1 MAIVQDG
8 GQSRL
13 LPAGAHGVLLI
24 HGFTGSPSEMSLLA
38 SHLHKHN
45 YTTYSVRL
53 PGHSTT
59 VEDLATTQ
67 YRQWL
72 GAVEDGYHALNDRCE
87 KVSVVGMSMGGLLAL
102 YLAHSFDVHK
112 LVSLATPIYIRDK
125 RLPLLQLYSL
135 FRQYV
140 TKKQR
145 VYNIDVH
152 IRYDKIPIK
161 AVGEMI
167 KLMEYVKPLL
177 PQITSR
183 CLVMQS
189 AVEHTLKP
197 ESAEYIYS
205 NIGSIDKQLV
215 WKYHSGH
222 MLILDKEREAVFED
236 IRQFLEGDT
245 NEGNR

>member
-38 SHLHKHN
+38 SYLHKHN

-53 PGHSTT
+53 PGHSTR
-59 VEDLATTQ
+59 VEDLAATK

-72 GAVEDGYHALNDRCE
+72 GAVEDGYQALSDICE
-87 KVSVVGMSMGGLLAL
+87 RVSVVGMSMGGLLAL
-102 YLAHSFDVHK
+102 YLAHGFDVHK

-125 RLPLLQLYSL
+125 RLPFLQIYSL
-135 FRQYV
+135 FQQYV
-140 TKKQR
+140 PKRQR
-145 VYNIDVH
+145 LYNLDVH
-152 IRYDKIPIK
+152 IRYDKMPIK
-161 AVGEMI
+161 AVGEMV
-167 KLMEYVKPLL
+167 KLMQHVMPLL
-177 PQITSR
+177 PAIKSP

-197 ESAEYIYS
+197 ESAEYIHR
-205 NIGSIDKQLV
+205 NIGSVDKQLI
-215 WKYHSGH
+215 WKHHSGH
-222 MLILDKEREAVFED
+222 MLVLDKERDAVFED
-236 IRQFLEGDT
+236 IRQFLEGET
-245 NEGNR
+245 HE